1 MMMSSQQQPPLP
13 ANAFQVVI
21 NHEEQYSI
29 WPDGKPIPP
38 KWRPA
43 GFSGSKEE
51 CLDYVKRVWSDM
63 RPLSVR
69 QHDRTGDG
77 TGGQE
82 DT

>member
-1 MMMSSQQQPPLP
+1 MMMSSQEQTPVP
-13 ANAFQVVI
+13 AKNFQVVI

-38 KWRPA
+38 KWRA
-43 GFSGSKEE
+43 TGFSGSKDE

-69 QHDRTGDG
+69 QYDRSGNGPDG
-77 TGGQE
+77 QTE
-82 DT
+82 S